1 MTLLEDL
8 ASADLRGYE
17 IEVEE
22 IEQAAREHAATISV
36 IRSALPFGKAIWGRE
51 REAFLQ
57 LAKRARLS
65 EEALA
70 HTQEAVGLY
79 EDAIRLFTDRS
90 DPAAF
95 ERIEHVV
102 VSHGL
107 DPYPFLRI
115 LEAVIP
121 REVLPNMLRAENASA
136 PHRRAGAILRR
147 RQELTQRWQRAFH
160 TVGLDGDALQKV
172 FGMKPSRAFGKL
184 LKDIQAYTK
193 KEMEDLPDV
202 PPEKKGEIIQRIE
215 KARTILG

>member
-1 MTLLEDL
+1 MTFLEDL
-8 ASADLRGYE
+8 EFADLRGYE

-22 IEQAAREHAATISV
+22 IEQATREHAATISV

-51 REAFLQ
+51 REVFLQ
-57 LAKRARLS
+57 LARQARLS

-70 HTQEAVGLY
+70 HAEEAIGLY
-79 EDAIRLFTDRS
+79 EDAVSLFTRRS

-107 DPYPFLRI
+107 DPYPFLRV

-147 RQELTQRWQRAFH
+147 RQEWAQRWQQVFH
-160 TVGLDGDALQKV
+160 SVGLDGDALQKLLD
-172 FGMKPSRAFGKL
+172 MKPSRALGKL
-184 LKDIQAYTK
+184 LKDVQAYAK
-193 KEMEDLPDV
+193 KEKEELPEI
-202 PPEKKGEIIQRIE
+202 PPEKKREMIQRIE
-215 KARTILG
+215 KARALF